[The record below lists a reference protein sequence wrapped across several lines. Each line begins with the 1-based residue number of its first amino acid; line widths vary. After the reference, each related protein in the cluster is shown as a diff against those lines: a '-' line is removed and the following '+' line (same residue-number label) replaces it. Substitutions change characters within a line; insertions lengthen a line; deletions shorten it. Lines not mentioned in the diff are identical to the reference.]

1 MRARI
6 VIAIAW
12 GVFVATAFIG
22 SEAAEAAGSRGS
34 YCLEYDEGGTNCG
47 FTSAAQCHESAVG
60 IAAECSAVEPQ
71 AAMQE
76 PGAHAFYHPEASLG
90 IEAVRT
96 HRAVMASV
104 PMRSRHASRVRTH
117 DHGR

>member
-1 MRARI
+1 MQTRTVI
-6 VIAIAW
+6 VIAC

-22 SEAAEAAGSRGS
+22 SEPAEAAGSRDS

-60 IAAECSAVEPQ
+60 IAAECSAVEPL

-76 PGAHAFYHPEASLG
+76 PGAHAFYHPDASLG

-96 HRAVMASV
+96 PRAVMASV
-104 PMRSRHASRVRTH
+104 PMRSRHASRVRGH
-117 DHGR
+117 DHGT